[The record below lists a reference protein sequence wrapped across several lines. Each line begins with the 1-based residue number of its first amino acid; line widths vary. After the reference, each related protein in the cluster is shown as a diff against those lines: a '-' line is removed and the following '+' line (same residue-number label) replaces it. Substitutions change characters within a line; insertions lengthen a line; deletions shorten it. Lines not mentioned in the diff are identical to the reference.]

1 MPFTVSHYL
10 AFILIFLFII
20 ALIVYSIY
28 AFIFVRVRKSVNQ
41 LYKDQNTYNE
51 LSANSF
57 IGATKPFE
65 LLSRNKRY
73 LEHVVTY
80 MKNFDAHYKS
90 QLNTTL
96 ASINELTN
104 LKNHFDLKFAKST
117 SAQINNYFLVLNDLK
132 KHFNELTVN
141 SSIYQN
147 SASRL
152 VVAYRNLFN
161 NLSLFL
167 KQHILPK
174 YDSVIFKDSLNNI
187 SSVFNDADDSYNTL
201 KNDIFIKNM
210 ENLRKVIH
218 SLLVCVNKLYTLDKK
233 NDYVKFLIK
242 EINLHYQQ
250 SRKDPNISQFSQLN
264 GIYRVISESSLS
276 VKKVDEHLHL
286 FQFKESEVKIQDLLT
301 ILVPLK
307 KHLYDESH
315 AKQIINSG
323 FENFI
328 KSANLFETKYHELA
342 QAINKVGENFSRDVE
357 ITTRTSQI
365 DEHLNEIRE
374 AIQSMQFEREQ
385 QKDDYSVL
393 LEKMNFIISAISTLR
408 TRLEELILI
417 ADKKMNIYKNVI
429 YGINNLKLRYS
440 QLESIIENNKFFPD
454 QLTINEF
461 LTLKQEVDLKEK
473 ALYSD
478 YNLAIKN
485 FDEFAKNANKT
496 FIKTLKVIVD
506 LATLKEIS
514 RAIFLYLNKYR
525 SESSDI
531 QKHLVLI
538 EEVFDEGDYEKCVHS
553 LIRVLEIMKQ
563 SAAKFNMNLN

>member
-1 MPFTVSHYL
+1 MTFTVSHYL

-20 ALIVYSIY
+20 ALIIYSIY

-152 VVAYRNLFN
+152 VVTYRNLVN

-286 FQFKESEVKIQDLLT
+286 FEFKESEVKIQDLLT

-357 ITTRTSQI
+357 ITTRTNQI
-365 DEHLNEIRE
+365 DQHLNEIRE

-454 QLTINEF
+454 QLIINEF

>member
-1 MPFTVSHYL
+1 MTFTVSHYL

-152 VVAYRNLFN
+152 VVTYRNLVN

-276 VKKVDEHLHL
+276 VQKVDQHLHL
-286 FQFKESEVKIQDLLT
+286 FEFKESEVKIQDLLT

-342 QAINKVGENFSRDVE
+342 QAINKVGENFARDVE

-365 DEHLNEIRE
+365 DQHLNEIRE

-408 TRLEELILI
+408 TRLEELILV

>member
-1 MPFTVSHYL
+1 MTFTVSHYL

-152 VVAYRNLFN
+152 VVTYRNLVN

-250 SRKDPNISQFSQLN
+250 SRKDPNVSQFSQLN

-276 VKKVDEHLHL
+276 VQKVDEHLHL
-286 FQFKESEVKIQDLLT
+286 FEFKESEVKIQDLLT

-307 KHLYDESH
+307 KHLYYESH

-357 ITTRTSQI
+357 ITTRTNQI
-365 DEHLNEIRE
+365 DQHLNEIRE

>member
-1 MPFTVSHYL
+1 MTFTVSHYL

-152 VVAYRNLFN
+152 VVTYRNLVN

-250 SRKDPNISQFSQLN
+250 SRKDPNVSQFSQLN

-276 VKKVDEHLHL
+276 VQKVDEHLHL
-286 FQFKESEVKIQDLLT
+286 FEFKESEVKIQDLLT

-357 ITTRTSQI
+357 ITTRTNQI
-365 DEHLNEIRE
+365 DQHLNEIRE
-374 AIQSMQFEREQ
+374 AIQSIQFEREQ

>member
-1 MPFTVSHYL
+1 MTFTVSHYL

-152 VVAYRNLFN
+152 VVTYRNLVN

-276 VKKVDEHLHL
+276 VQKVDQHLHL
-286 FQFKESEVKIQDLLT
+286 FEFKESEVKIQDLLT

-408 TRLEELILI
+408 TRLEELILV

-461 LTLKQEVDLKEK
+461 LTLRQEVDLKEK

-563 SAAKFNMNLN
+563 SAAKFNINLN

>member
-1 MPFTVSHYL
+1 MTFTVSHYL

-152 VVAYRNLFN
+152 VVTYRNLVN

-218 SLLVCVNKLYTLDKK
+218 SLLVCVNKLFTLDKK

-250 SRKDPNISQFSQLN
+250 SRKDPNVSQFSQLN

-276 VKKVDEHLHL
+276 VQKVDEHLHL
-286 FQFKESEVKIQDLLT
+286 FEFKESEVKIQDLLT

-357 ITTRTSQI
+357 ITTRTNQI
-365 DEHLNEIRE
+365 DQHLNEIRE

-385 QKDDYSVL
+385 QKEDYSVL

>member
-1 MPFTVSHYL
+1 MTFTVSHYL

-152 VVAYRNLFN
+152 VVTYRNLVN

-250 SRKDPNISQFSQLN
+250 SRKDPNISHFSQLN

-276 VKKVDEHLHL
+276 VQKVDQHLHL
-286 FQFKESEVKIQDLLT
+286 FEFKESEVKIQDLLT

-342 QAINKVGENFSRDVE
+342 QAINKVGENFARDVE

>member
-1 MPFTVSHYL
+1 MTFTVSHYL

-152 VVAYRNLFN
+152 VVTYRNLVN

-276 VKKVDEHLHL
+276 VQKVDQHLHL
-286 FQFKESEVKIQDLLT
+286 FEFKESEVKIQDLLT

-365 DEHLNEIRE
+365 DQHLNEIRE

>member
-1 MPFTVSHYL
+1 MTFTVSHYL

-152 VVAYRNLFN
+152 VVTYRNLVN

-276 VKKVDEHLHL
+276 VQKVDQHLHL
-286 FQFKESEVKIQDLLT
+286 FEFKESEVKIQDLLT

-342 QAINKVGENFSRDVE
+342 QAINKVGENFARDVE

-365 DEHLNEIRE
+365 DQHLNEIRE

-385 QKDDYSVL
+385 QKDDYSAL

-408 TRLEELILI
+408 TRLEELILV

>member
-1 MPFTVSHYL
+1 M
-10 AFILIFLFII
+10 
-20 ALIVYSIY
+20 
-28 AFIFVRVRKSVNQ
+28 
-41 LYKDQNTYNE
+41 
-51 LSANSF
+51 
-57 IGATKPFE
+57 
-65 LLSRNKRY
+65 
-73 LEHVVTY
+73 
-80 MKNFDAHYKS
+80 
-90 QLNTTL
+90 
-96 ASINELTN
+96 
-104 LKNHFDLKFAKST
+104 KFAKST

-152 VVAYRNLFN
+152 VVTYRNLVN

-276 VKKVDEHLHL
+276 VQKVDQHLHL
-286 FQFKESEVKIQDLLT
+286 FEFKESEVKIQDLLT

-365 DEHLNEIRE
+365 DQHLNEIRE

-408 TRLEELILI
+408 TRLEELILV

>member
-1 MPFTVSHYL
+1 MTFTVSHYL

-41 LYKDQNTYNE
+41 LYKDQNIYNE

-152 VVAYRNLFN
+152 VVTYRNLVN

-276 VKKVDEHLHL
+276 AQKVDQHLHL
-286 FQFKESEVKIQDLLT
+286 FEFKESEVKIQDLLT

>member
-1 MPFTVSHYL
+1 MTFTVSHYL

-96 ASINELTN
+96 ASISELTN

-152 VVAYRNLFN
+152 VVTYRNLVN

-276 VKKVDEHLHL
+276 VKKVDQHLHL
-286 FQFKESEVKIQDLLT
+286 FEFKESEVKIQDLLT

>member
-1 MPFTVSHYL
+1 MTFTVSHYL

-41 LYKDQNTYNE
+41 LYKDQNIYNE

-152 VVAYRNLFN
+152 VVTYRNLVN

-276 VKKVDEHLHL
+276 VQKVDQHLHL
-286 FQFKESEVKIQDLLT
+286 FEFKESEVKIQDLLT

-365 DEHLNEIRE
+365 DQHLNEIRE

-408 TRLEELILI
+408 TRLEELILV

-461 LTLKQEVDLKEK
+461 LIARL
-473 ALYSD
+473 
-478 YNLAIKN
+478 
-485 FDEFAKNANKT
+485 
-496 FIKTLKVIVD
+496 
-506 LATLKEIS
+506 
-514 RAIFLYLNKYR
+514 
-525 SESSDI
+525 
-531 QKHLVLI
+531 
-538 EEVFDEGDYEKCVHS
+538 
-553 LIRVLEIMKQ
+553 
-563 SAAKFNMNLN
+563 

>member
-1 MPFTVSHYL
+1 MTFTVSHYL

-117 SAQINNYFLVLNDLK
+117 SAQINNYCLVLNDLK

-152 VVAYRNLFN
+152 VVTYRNLVN

-250 SRKDPNISQFSQLN
+250 SRKDPNVSQFSQLN

-276 VKKVDEHLHL
+276 VQKVDEHLHL
-286 FQFKESEVKIQDLLT
+286 FEFKESELKIQDLLT

-365 DEHLNEIRE
+365 DQHLNEIRE

-408 TRLEELILI
+408 TRLEKLILI

>member
-1 MPFTVSHYL
+1 MTFTVSHYL

-117 SAQINNYFLVLNDLK
+117 STQINNYFLVLNDLK

-152 VVAYRNLFN
+152 IVTYRNLVN

-201 KNDIFIKNM
+201 KNGIFIKNM

-276 VKKVDEHLHL
+276 VQKVDQHLHL
-286 FQFKESEVKIQDLLT
+286 FEFKESEVKIQDLLT

-365 DEHLNEIRE
+365 DQHLNEIRE

-408 TRLEELILI
+408 TRLEELILV

-563 SAAKFNMNLN
+563 SATKFNMNLN

>member
-1 MPFTVSHYL
+1 MTFTVSHYL

-152 VVAYRNLFN
+152 VVTYRNLVN

-250 SRKDPNISQFSQLN
+250 SRKDPNVSQFSQLN

-276 VKKVDEHLHL
+276 VQKVDEHLHL
-286 FQFKESEVKIQDLLT
+286 FEFKESEVKIQDLLT

-357 ITTRTSQI
+357 ITTRTNQI
-365 DEHLNEIRE
+365 DQHLNEIRE

>member
-1 MPFTVSHYL
+1 MTFTVSHYL

-41 LYKDQNTYNE
+41 LYKDQNIYNE

-152 VVAYRNLFN
+152 VVTYRNLVN

-276 VKKVDEHLHL
+276 VQKVDQHLHL
-286 FQFKESEVKIQDLLT
+286 FEFKESEVKIQDLLT

-365 DEHLNEIRE
+365 DQHLNEIRE

-408 TRLEELILI
+408 TRLEELILV

>member
-1 MPFTVSHYL
+1 MTFTVSHYL

-152 VVAYRNLFN
+152 VVTYRNLVN

-276 VKKVDEHLHL
+276 VKKVDQHLHL
-286 FQFKESEVKIQDLLT
+286 FEFKESEVKIQDLLT

-315 AKQIINSG
+315 ARQIINSG

-365 DEHLNEIRE
+365 DQHLNEIRE

-485 FDEFAKNANKT
+485 FDEFAKNANNT

-538 EEVFDEGDYEKCVHS
+538 EEVFDEGDYEKCVRS

>member
-1 MPFTVSHYL
+1 MTFTVSHYL

-41 LYKDQNTYNE
+41 LYKDQNIYNE

-152 VVAYRNLFN
+152 VVTYRNLVN

-276 VKKVDEHLHL
+276 VQKVDQHLHL
-286 FQFKESEVKIQDLLT
+286 FEFKESEVKIQDLLT

>member
-1 MPFTVSHYL
+1 MTFTVSHYL

-41 LYKDQNTYNE
+41 LYKDQNIYNE

-152 VVAYRNLFN
+152 VVTYRNLVN

-276 VKKVDEHLHL
+276 AQKVDQHLHL
-286 FQFKESEVKIQDLLT
+286 FEFKESEVKIQDLLT

-323 FENFI
+323 FESFI